1 MVFRLFGW
9 IGDICTEYNY
19 IWMEYIRIVYVKAN
33 GIIPLVF
40 NGEGDHKAIKDFS
53 VNEIRTYSQLCNKND
68 KKINFVVETI
78 YT

>member
-1 MVFRLFGW
+1 
-9 IGDICTEYNY
+9 
-19 IWMEYIRIVYVKAN
+19 VYVKAN